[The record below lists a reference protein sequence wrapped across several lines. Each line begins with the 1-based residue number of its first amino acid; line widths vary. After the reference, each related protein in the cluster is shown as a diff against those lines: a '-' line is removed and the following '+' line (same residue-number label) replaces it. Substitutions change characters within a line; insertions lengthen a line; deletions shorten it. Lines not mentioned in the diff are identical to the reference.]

1 MQPFVAFCCG
11 QKPLRLQSSVS
22 ERKSLKG
29 LQDMHCPLFKFYAQ
43 LFLAHIS
50 VDLSSARSIETV
62 SQLYI
67 CHRSY

>member
-22 ERKSLKG
+22 ERKSPKG
-29 LQDMHCPLFKFYAQ
+29 PQDMHCPLFKFYAQ

-50 VDLSSARSIETV
+50 VDLSSAQSIE
-62 SQLYI
+62 SGSRLYI

>member
-50 VDLSSARSIETV
+50 VDLSSARSIESG

>member
-22 ERKSLKG
+22 ERKSPKG
-29 LQDMHCPLFKFYAQ
+29 LQKMHCPLFKFYVQ

-50 VDLSSARSIETV
+50 LDLSSAQSIASA

-67 CHRSY
+67 CHRSP